1 MTLRDALNAV
11 PLPVA
16 ELSQQL
22 ATIDVVGI
30 SHDSRMVG
38 PGELFVALSGAR
50 VDGRRHAAEAVERGA
65 VAVLAEGEPRTVD
78 TSAGDA
84 ELPWIRTTEDPRPW
98 LGPLAAEIYGHPD
111 RELTLVGI
119 TGTNGKSTVAALCAA
134 VLEAAGKPASVLGT
148 LGYRFADLDF
158 GDEGWGAGRTTPEA
172 TDLFRMLRAMRDAG
186 AQAAAMEV
194 SSIGL
199 DQGRVHGAGFDVA
212 VFTNLTHDHLDYH
225 GDFEHY
231 FAAKQRLFEQL
242 KAGGTA
248 VIHVGDA
255 WGRKLRDALARQ
267 GTRVLTYGVG
277 SDLGADVTIED
288 ADMTV
293 LGSRGQLRTPRGDHD
308 FESRLVGGFN
318 LENLLAAVAVAEAL
332 ELSTDPVLRAIA
344 DFLPVP
350 GRLELVTPPGQ
361 APSAFVD
368 YAHTPAALEAALRA
382 LGELAETPFGR
393 RPVVVVFGCGG
404 DRDRDKRVPMGRI
417 AGELSELP
425 IATNDNPRGEDPQS
439 ILTQVEEGLRAS
451 GNPHYLVEPDRRR
464 AIRVAIELAP
474 PEALVLVAGKGHEA
488 TQDIGGVKTP
498 FSDHAELREA
508 LAAVAARTTTP
519 TVSAPT
525 TSTPHPPQTSTK
537 LEEV

>member
-11 PLPVA
+11 PLSVA

-22 ATIDVVGI
+22 ATLDVVGI
-30 SHDSRMVG
+30 SHDSRSVG
-38 PGELFVALSGAR
+38 PGELFVALSGAH
-50 VDGRRHAAEAVERGA
+50 VDGRQHAAAAVARGA
-65 VAVLAEGEPRTVD
+65 VAVLAEGEPEALA
-78 TSAGDA
+78 SLAAGA
-84 ELPWIRTTEDPRPW
+84 QLPWIRTSEDPRPW

-134 VLEAAGKPASVLGT
+134 MLEAAGRPAGVLGT
-148 LGYRFADLDF
+148 LGYRFANRDF
-158 GDEGWGAGRTTPEA
+158 SREGWGTGRTTPEA
-172 TDLFRMLRAMRDAG
+172 TDLFRMLRAMRAAG
-186 AQAAAMEV
+186 AEAAAMEV

-199 DQGRVHGAGFDVA
+199 DQGRVHGATFDVA

-225 GDFEHY
+225 GDFERY

-248 VIHVGDA
+248 VVHLGDA
-255 WGRKLRDALARQ
+255 WGRRLRDMLQQQ
-267 GTRVLTYGVG
+267 GTRVLTYGVAAE
-277 SDLGADVTIED
+277 LGADVTIED

-293 LGSRGQLRTPRGDHD
+293 QGSRGRLRTPRGDHD
-308 FESRLVGGFN
+308 FEGQLVGSFN
-318 LENLLAAVAVAEAL
+318 LENLLAALAVAEAL
-332 ELSTDPVLRAIA
+332 ELDTSPVLQAIA
-344 DFLPVP
+344 TFPPVP

-361 APSAFVD
+361 APPAFVD

-382 LGELAETPFGR
+382 LRELAETPFGR

-425 IATNDNPRGEDPQS
+425 IATNDNPRGEDPQR
-439 ILTQVEEGLRAS
+439 ILAQVEEGLEAS

-464 AIRVAIELAP
+464 AIRLAIELAP

-498 FSDHAELREA
+498 FSDHAELCGA
-508 LAAVAARTTTP
+508 LAAVAARTAAT
-519 TVSAPT
+519 SAAAE
-525 TSTPHPPQTSTK
+525 SSSQPPSHQ
-537 LEEV
+537 EEV